1 MFSFLGRLTPETLV
15 RRCCAL
21 TPQPSYAWKTAG
33 HGELFNLRRRPPITV
48 SQPDSPYAHTFRAVA
63 TRVWEKV
70 SGKTPARW
78 AGPRIV
84 VE

>member
-1 MFSFLGRLTPETLV
+1 VP
-15 RRCCAL
+15 
-21 TPQPSYAWKTAG
+21 
-33 HGELFNLRRRPPITV
+33 
-48 SQPDSPYAHTFRAVA
+48 QPDSPYAHTFRAIA

-70 SGKTPARW
+70 SGKTLARR